1 MSNIKDYLSHY
12 IANNNLTEIKYTVGS
27 HDSQNHEDTI
37 KDFIL
42 TRNLGK
48 GEGVNILLDNEEN
61 KGRKRGK

>member
-1 MSNIKDYLSHY
+1 MIVK
-12 IANNNLTEIKYTVGS
+12 IMR
-27 HDSQNHEDTI
+27 DTI
-37 KDFIL
+37 KDFIF